1 MKDIAKSQFE
11 KICQDDFNQFR
22 EISKQFQQI
31 DMTDIDTLSQLCID
45 SWLLAT
51 RWSEIQSNA
60 SKIAF
65 ENNINKTDFG
75 NWAYQKYRQLQE
87 LHITVRS
94 WLRSAK
100 EDERMLKGLE
110 IV

>member
-1 MKDIAKSQFE
+1 MKSEFENIVAEDFKQYKDISLRFKKVQMENCLELQAL
-11 KICQDDFNQFR
+11 
-22 EISKQFQQI
+22 
-31 DMTDIDTLSQLCID
+31 TTD

-51 RWSEIQSNA
+51 RWSEIQSLA
-60 SKIAF
+60 SKIAQ
-65 ENNINKTDFG
+65 ENGINKTDFG

-87 LHITVRS
+87 MHITCRS
-94 WLRSAK
+94 WYRLAK

>member
-1 MKDIAKSQFE
+1 MKDISSQFE
-11 KICQDDFNQFR
+11 KIVQEDFNQFR
-22 EISKQFQQI
+22 NISKRFQNVES
-31 DMTDIDTLSQLCID
+31 TDAETLYELSID

-65 ENNINKTDFG
+65 NNDISKTDFG
-75 NWAYQKYRQLQE
+75 TWAYQKYRQLQE
-87 LHITVRS
+87 MHITCRS
-94 WLRSAK
+94 WYRLAK

-110 IV
+110 IT